1 MEPLKRIH
9 LHLIGFMGT
18 GKSEVGRVLAERLN
32 LPFLDADRA
41 IERRAK
47 KTVAEIF
54 RTRGEAKFRELEVSL
69 AEGLGTKV
77 GRVIAWGGGAW
88 LRPENR
94 RRLRDSGTV
103 ILLTCS
109 QSALWRRLEPEVP
122 IRPLLSGKNPRAN
135 FLALLRKRAGAYQ
148 GADLTISTT
157 RATPEQVAALILKRL
172 KAGR

>member
-1 MEPLKRIH
+1 MKRIH

-18 GKSEVGRVLAERLN
+18 GKSEVGRALAERLN

-54 RTRGEAKFRELEVSL
+54 RTQGEARFRKLEKGL

-77 GRVIAWGGGAW
+77 SRVIAWGGGAW
-88 LRPENR
+88 LEKGNR
-94 RRLRDSGTV
+94 ARMLESGTV

-109 QSALWRRLEPEVP
+109 EEELWRRLEPEVA
-122 IRPLLSGKNPRAN
+122 IRPLLSGPDPRGNFRRLLKKRKN
-135 FLALLRKRAGAYQ
+135 AYK
-148 GADLTISTT
+148 GADMTVSTT
-157 RATPEQVAALILKRL
+157 GKSAEEIARAILKRL
-172 KAGR
+172 RA